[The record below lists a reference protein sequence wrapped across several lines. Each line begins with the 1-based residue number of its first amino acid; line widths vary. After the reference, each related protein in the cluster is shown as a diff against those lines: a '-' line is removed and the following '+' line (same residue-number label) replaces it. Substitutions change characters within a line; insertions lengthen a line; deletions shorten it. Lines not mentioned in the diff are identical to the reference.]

1 MIIQV
6 SSDRW
11 FLRSI
16 CLMSAS
22 VLLLSVT
29 PSARADDT
37 WHNIYHSLKRFFTG
51 NSSSSPSPSH
61 RAKRSA
67 NQSKTNRSMESG
79 STTAEGSPE
88 PGASPTP
95 RVVILPATSPAAES
109 HQTTVSPPAKPEAT
123 VKPEASPNLT
133 PVLRSLPLPTPSG
146 SPKILPS
153 AAPATGKVTSN

>member
-1 MIIQV
+1 MIIEV
-6 SSDRW
+6 NSDRW
-11 FLRSI
+11 FLRAI
-16 CLMSAS
+16 RILSAL

-67 NQSKTNRSMESG
+67 NHLRTNRSIESA
-79 STTAEGSPE
+79 SATPEGSPE
-88 PGASPTP
+88 NGASPTP
-95 RVVILPATSPAAES
+95 RVVVLPAASPAAES
-109 HQTTVSPPAKPEAT
+109 DQTTLSPTAKPEAA

-133 PVLRSLPLPTPSG
+133 PVLLSLPLPTPSG
-146 SPKILPS
+146 SPRILPS
-153 AAPATGKVTSN
+153 AAPGTGNATSN

>member
-1 MIIQV
+1 MIIGV

-16 CLMSAS
+16 RIVSALL
-22 VLLLSVT
+22 LLLSVT

-51 NSSSSPSPSH
+51 ESSSSPSPNY

-67 NQSKTNRSMESG
+67 KHLRNDRSSESA
-79 STTAEGSPE
+79 STTLEGSPE

-95 RVVILPATSPAAES
+95 RVVILPAAAPAAES
-109 HQTTVSPPAKPEAT
+109 DQAIISPPAKPEAT

-133 PVLRSLPLPTPSG
+133 PVLLSLPLPTPSG
-146 SPKILPS
+146 SPSILPS
-153 AAPATGKVTSN
+153 ATPRTGNATPN

>member
-1 MIIQV
+1 MTIGV

-16 CLMSAS
+16 RIALALM
-22 VLLLSVT
+22 LLLSVT
-29 PSARADDT
+29 PSAQADDT

-51 NSSSSPSPSH
+51 ESSSSPSPKH

-67 NQSKTNRSMESG
+67 SHARTDRSSELA
-79 STTAEGSPE
+79 STTPAGSPE
-88 PGASPTP
+88 PGVSPTP
-95 RVVILPATSPAAES
+95 RVVVLPAASAES
-109 HQTTVSPPAKPEAT
+109 DQEILSQPAKPEPV

-133 PVLRSLPLPTPSG
+133 PVLLSMPLPTPGG

-153 AAPATGKVTSN
+153 AAPGTGNATSN